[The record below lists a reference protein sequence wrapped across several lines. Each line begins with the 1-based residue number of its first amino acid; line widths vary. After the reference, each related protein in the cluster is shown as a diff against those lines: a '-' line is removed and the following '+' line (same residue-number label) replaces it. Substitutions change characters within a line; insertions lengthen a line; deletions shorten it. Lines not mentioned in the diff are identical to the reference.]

1 MPLRDDASACAHA
14 ARALALGRYSHFA
27 EVNPPSNASGHLLHN
42 STELSVCCGV
52 DCFRWTGL
60 VCAGAC
66 AVGACLSL
74 LLSWRMRSWYQG
86 RPKPKV

>member
-1 MPLRDDASACAHA
+1 MPLRDDASACAYA

-86 RPKPKV
+86 RPKV